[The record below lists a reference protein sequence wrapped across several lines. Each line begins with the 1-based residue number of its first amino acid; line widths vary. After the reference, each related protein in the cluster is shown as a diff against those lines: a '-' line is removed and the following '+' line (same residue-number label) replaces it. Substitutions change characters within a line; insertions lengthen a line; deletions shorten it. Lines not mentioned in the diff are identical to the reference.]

1 MASYKQKFF
10 QIFEFLDGK
19 VYFSGPVLT
28 LSLEML
34 LFFHEWIEDHS
45 VERLAVTFCHFLVT
59 FCHKERK
66 LMVFQKKFRN
76 TSLTFAFDNFNAI
89 FSGRFIGTC
98 LLISYLGK
106 VGIDRAEL
114 FDSRKF
120 FVDESLRKRI
130 ENPGF
135 VEGQVLLYRMFP
147 AEFAVFGI
155 QVLPEGRKMTQ

>member
-1 MASYKQKFF
+1 MRLITLTR
-10 QIFEFLDGK
+10 IF
-19 VYFSGPVLT
+19 P
-28 LSLEML
+28 
-34 LFFHEWIEDHS
+34 
-45 VERLAVTFCHFLVT
+45 
-59 FCHKERK
+59 
-66 LMVFQKKFRN
+66 
-76 TSLTFAFDNFNAI
+76 
-89 FSGRFIGTC
+89 GRFIGTC

-147 AEFAVFGI
+147 AEFAVLGI